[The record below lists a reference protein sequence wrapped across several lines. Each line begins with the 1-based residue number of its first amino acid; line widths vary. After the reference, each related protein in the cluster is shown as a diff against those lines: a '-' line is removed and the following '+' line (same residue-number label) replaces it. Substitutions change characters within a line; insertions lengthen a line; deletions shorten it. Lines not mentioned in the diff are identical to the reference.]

1 MYIFNRSKHTY
12 DNTNNLTPSPPIHEP
27 GDDEDDEY
35 YLIRS
40 FSLNSKGAIVK
51 KGDFIRQKSRS
62 SNSVASTAS
71 NITPGGTNTSCATS
85 YSSGGQSRGP
95 TSKVQILGAP
105 DVGKTTIINQFMTSE
120 YMNAYETQGE
130 FWNSN

>member
-1 MYIFNRSKHTY
+1 M
-12 DNTNNLTPSPPIHEP
+12 
-27 GDDEDDEY
+27 
-35 YLIRS
+35 IRS

-62 SNSVASTAS
+62 NNSVASTAS
-71 NITPGGTNTSCATS
+71 SVTQSGTNTSCAT
-85 YSSGGQSRGP
+85 SGGQSRGP

-120 YMNAYETQGE
+120 YMNAYETQGKLRIQMKCLKRNK
-130 FWNSN
+130 FIYICSGNQIKDMLKLSLVRLFYY